1 MTTPPDMPK
10 DVRHAFDALPEAKRA
25 TLLDVRALVFETAA
39 STPGVGPIEEALR
52 WGEPAYLTSQSRSG
66 STIRLGIEKASGH
79 PAMFFNCQTR
89 LVEDFRQQFGDRF
102 SFSKN
107 RAVLLDPDRPMD
119 TGAVSSC
126 LAAALTYHRK
136 R

>member
-10 DVRHAFDALPEAKRA
+10 DVRHAFDALPATKRS
-25 TLLDVRALVFETAA
+25 TLLDVRGLVFETAA
-39 STPGVGPIEEALR
+39 ATPGVGPIEEALR

-107 RAVLLDPDRPMD
+107 RAVLLDPDRPLD

-126 LAAALTYHRK
+126 VAAALTYHQK